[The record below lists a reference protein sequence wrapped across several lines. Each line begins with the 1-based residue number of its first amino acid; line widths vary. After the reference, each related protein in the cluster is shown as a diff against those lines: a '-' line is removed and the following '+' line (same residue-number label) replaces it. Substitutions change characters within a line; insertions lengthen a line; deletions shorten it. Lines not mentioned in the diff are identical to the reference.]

1 MRLRRDVT
9 CVFCG
14 LVACS
19 HLVVLTL
26 VESAH
31 SRLPDMLAPYSTI
44 DHEHDHRENSRS
56 VRLQISSLNVGSGT
70 AVRITPLT
78 GELRFGG

>member
-1 MRLRRDVT
+1 MT
-9 CVFCG
+9 CAICG
-14 LVACS
+14 LAVCA
-19 HLVVLTL
+19 HFVGLTL

-70 AVRITPLT
+70 AIRITPLT
-78 GELRFGG
+78 GELRFGR